1 MKEKIQVV
9 RVGKNGLEDNV
20 IKEIKRQLKEKRIVK
35 IKFMRNI
42 VSDKEEFNKL
52 VKELLSKLENVKI
65 EKQIGHT
72 IVLRL

>member
-20 IKEIKRQLKEKRIVK
+20 IKEIKRQLKEKRVVK